1 MALIA
6 IQIDAQGRLGRLV
19 GTGDVLGIVR
29 ARRVVLMLVVAKV
42 PGLRS
47 FMLAVRRHSRPAQLD
62 GQQGK
67 QQCSEPAAHA
77 GQSISHGFG
86 AERKAGMGRGLPF
99 AMA

>member
-29 ARRVVLMLVVAKV
+29 ARRVVLMLMVAKV

-47 FMLAVRRHSRPAQLD
+47 FVLAVRRHGRPAQLD

-77 GQSISHGFG
+77 RQSISHGFE
-86 AERKAGMGRGLPF
+86 AERKPAMGRGLPL
-99 AMA
+99 ATA